1 MKNSGH
7 GLVEFDRSPIPLPS
21 SVQDKGK
28 FKGEVAMT
36 LVYSPPLDQ
45 SFGSEYSRVNISVSM
60 GETKTILDEATG
72 ELKTSF
78 SGKVPPLPSNKKD
91 LYEINQLKNSFKWSP
106 TKAHKKKY
114 PQGTSVQ
121 AWKLKMESTIR
132 AEEKVPITPQKAVL
146 LVTVKSINEG
156 TDLYNDTVRLL
167 KTNGWILNPIT
178 ITVPV
183 TVTINA

>member
-1 MKNSGH
+1 
-7 GLVEFDRSPIPLPS
+7 
-21 SVQDKGK
+21 
-28 FKGEVAMT
+28 MT
-36 LVYSPPLDQ
+36 
-45 SFGSEYSRVNISVSM
+45 
-60 GETKTILDEATG
+60 TT
-72 ELKTSF
+72 
-78 SGKVPPLPSNKKD
+78 
-91 LYEINQLKNSFKWSP
+91 
-106 TKAHKKKY
+106 
-114 PQGTSVQ
+114 QGTSVQ